1 VIAAATM
8 YVGDAILLTAVV
20 FVSFGLGVVAER
32 IDARQRPAQ
41 REPRRFPT
49 RQHHYKQPPRSKPR

>member
-1 VIAAATM
+1 M